1 MLFSLMDLAHQTHRM
16 SRVSLRIARR
26 VRSRLAI
33 AIACVSFGWLGSAF
47 AQEKVSFPSL
57 DTGNN
62 GVPVMIDA
70 YLFRAANASSP
81 TPAVVFMHG
90 CNGMFTRKGKIDGR
104 ELDWARRLNAQGYA
118 VLAVD
123 SFTSRAQPSEC
134 ANNGPVRPSVER
146 PGDAYGALRYL
157 QALPDIRP
165 DRIALMGWSHGGG
178 TVLFSI
184 GPKSPGRT
192 RDKDTQPAPDFVA
205 AIAFYP
211 GWCNTKAQGADWSTP
226 IPLLLLT
233 GADDVW
239 TKAVPCDAFV
249 HDATAR
255 GAPITFHIYPGA
267 VHDFDYP
274 NLPVRNRPEFAN
286 PRTHV
291 VPITGTQPE
300 ARDDAIARVTA
311 FLAKAF
317 GK

>member
-1 MLFSLMDLAHQTHRM
+1 M
-16 SRVSLRIARR
+16 
-26 VRSRLAI
+26 
-33 AIACVSFGWLGSAF
+33 SFGCSPARFAAALAAGVCLNVLALLSPAGLAV
-47 AQEKVSFPSL
+47 AQEKVAVASL
-57 DTGNN
+57 DTDAAGK
-62 GVPVMIDA
+62 PVMLDA
-70 YLFRAANASSP
+70 YLFRVPNANGP

-90 CNGMFTRKGKIDGR
+90 CNGMFTRKGGIDRR
-104 ELDWARRLNAQGYA
+104 ELDWAQRFNALGYA

-123 SFTSRAQPSEC
+123 SFTSRAQASEC
-134 ANNGPVRPSVER
+134 RGGGDVRPSVER
-146 PGDAYGALRYL
+146 PRDAYGALRYL
-157 QALPDIRP
+157 QRLLDILPDRV
-165 DRIALMGWSHGGG
+165 ALMGWSHGGG

-184 GPKSPGRT
+184 GPKGPGHLSDASSGT
-192 RDKDTQPAPDFVA
+192 GAKAAPDFA
-205 AIAFYP
+205 AAVAFYP
-211 GWCNTKAQGADWSTP
+211 GWCNLKAQGADWSTS

-239 TKAVPCDAFV
+239 SKPAPCDAFV
-249 HDATAR
+249 QAVTSK

-274 NLPVRNRPEFAN
+274 NLPVRARPEFTN
-286 PRTHV
+286 PKTHV